1 MVVVPRGVLVGNP
14 VCLGV
19 ERHDELLRRKAF
31 GEHPDGAEVVQY
43 GIATARGHLDGDAV
57 VDSARHL
64 IERDVRMLGVCG
76 ERAMCAVVH

>member
-1 MVVVPRGVLVGNP
+1 M
-14 VCLGV
+14 CLGV

-57 VDSARHL
+57 VDPARDL
-64 IERDVRMLGVCG
+64 VKRDVRMLGECG
-76 ERAMCAVVH
+76 GRVRCVRPMYEP